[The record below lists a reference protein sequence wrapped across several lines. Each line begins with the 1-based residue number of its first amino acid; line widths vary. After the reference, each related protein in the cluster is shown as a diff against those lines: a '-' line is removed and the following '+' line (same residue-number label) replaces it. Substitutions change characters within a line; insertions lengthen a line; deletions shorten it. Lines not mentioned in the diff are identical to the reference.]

1 MPLLTQQF
9 RGCIPLSWR
18 LTLAVHGAR
27 ARSGNVPN
35 QNLLSA
41 DSMDPMDGGGEDDAE
56 VAKFRLLANA
66 FRNNVVFVSVSTVVH
81 PAGLLNG
88 TSRMGAAHSDWPVPA
103 W

>member
-1 MPLLTQQF
+1 M
-9 RGCIPLSWR
+9 C
-18 LTLAVHGAR
+18 

-35 QNLLSA
+35 QNLLG
-41 DSMDPMDGGGEDDAE
+41 DVDPMDGVEDDAE

-66 FRNNVVFVSVSTVVH
+66 FRNNVVFASVNTVVH

-88 TSRMGAAHSDWPVPA
+88 TSRMGPASSDWPVPA